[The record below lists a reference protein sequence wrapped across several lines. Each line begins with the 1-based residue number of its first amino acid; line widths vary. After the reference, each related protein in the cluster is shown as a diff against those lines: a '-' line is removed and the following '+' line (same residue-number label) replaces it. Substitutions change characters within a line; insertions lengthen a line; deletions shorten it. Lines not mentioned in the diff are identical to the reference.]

1 MKPLPAT
8 RQNLPS
14 TNRLCCFPQLAIVA
28 SLQANLRITGQVLDI
43 QHPESQSLTAAL
55 ADSDTD
61 SLLAQLIIDR
71 CRELSEL
78 LTCYQ
83 HSLMQPACLHG
94 RDDFDLPF

>member
-1 MKPLPAT
+1 MKPLPT
-8 RQNLPS
+8 TSQKLPS
-14 TNRLCCFPQLAIVA
+14 TNGLCCFPQLAIVA
-28 SLQANLRITGQVLDI
+28 SLQANLRIAGQVLDI
-43 QHPESQSLTAAL
+43 QHPDSQSITAAL

-83 HSLMQPACLHG
+83 HALMQPACPGG